1 MLSKFKDFLLKN
13 GVKDATAKVYISQLK
28 GGIKLRNTCSQPGW
42 SAVSRWAAKFVLSE
56 ESLGSVNGGDGTGAL
71 NTQRLLS
78 VVTQK
83 PEIVDPVVIHV
94 FSEDTLDDIENILSM
109 QLDAQDKL
117 KIISTYIQSRQ
128 RDLGVKNGTR

>member
-1 MLSKFKDFLLKN
+1 MLSKFKDFLLEN

-28 GGIKLRNTCSQPGW
+28 NGIKLRNTCSQPGW

-56 ESLGSVNGGDGTGAL
+56 ESLLSVNGSYGTGAL
-71 NTQRLLS
+71 DTQHLLS
-78 VVTQK
+78 VVRSE
-83 PEIVDPVVIHV
+83 PVEPVVVHV

-109 QLDAQDKL
+109 QLDDKDKL
-117 KIISTYIQSRQ
+117 KIIGTYISSKQ